1 MEGFAAVATMVMIN
15 VAMALPAQAVDVKKG
30 YIFGGLTNKLGVLGT
45 VEKKRK
51 KEKGQKGVTYLYA
64 NTIAFA
70 TFDESPWTTMIRP
83 AITVIEQPTYAIGQ
97 TAAEMLLK
105 RIAEPN
111 RPTRQVVLSHKLI
124 IRQSCGCPKT

>member
-1 MEGFAAVATMVMIN
+1 LEPSGRTAAIPAEFKKIIYQDPIAVTFKAIRDKE
-15 VAMALPAQAVDVKKG
+15 LPVP
-30 YIFGGLTNKLGVLGT
+30 
-45 VEKKRK
+45 
-51 KEKGQKGVTYLYA
+51 

-105 RIAEPN
+105 RIADPN
-111 RPTRQVVLSHKLI
+111 RPTRHVVLSHKLI
-124 IRQSCGCPKT
+124 IRQSCGCRKT